1 MNYILRNYPNNN
13 IRKLLCPYEHYK
25 LKKINYTYYNRLRE
39 FITSNDFKCIFY
51 LSTKNNEIIE
61 YEVVTNHQA
70 KVLNLFDNIKNDL
83 KSIKKDSW
91 YVTKLE
97 NGYLVFPK
105 LHKPYNNNQCFY
117 FECNSFYDSLIF

>member
-1 MNYILRNYPNNN
+1 MILRNYPNNN
-13 IRKLLCPYEHYK
+13 IRKLLCPYGHSK

-39 FITSNDFKCIFY
+39 LITSKDFKCIFY

-61 YEVVTNHQA
+61 LDVVTHHQA
-70 KVLNLFDNIKNDL
+70 QVLNLFDNIKNDL
-83 KSIKKDSW
+83 KSIKKGTW

-97 NGYLVFPK
+97 YGYLVFPK
-105 LHKPYNNNQCFY
+105 LNMPFNNNQCFY

>member
-1 MNYILRNYPNNN
+1 MNYILKNYPNNN
-13 IRKLLCPYEHYK
+13 IRKLLCPYEHSK
-25 LKKINYTYYNRLRE
+25 LKKLNYTYYNRLQN

-61 YEVVTNHQA
+61 YDVVTHHQA
-70 KVLNLFDNIKNDL
+70 QVLNLFDNIKNDL
-83 KSIKKDSW
+83 KSIKKGSW

-105 LHKPYNNNQCFY
+105 SNQPYNNNQCFY